1 LNSESAVVYF
11 QIFLGEGVKES
22 EQQVVQVDVTSKFG
36 KNVHPVAILR
46 PGTLEH
52 VSVDISFSDQ
62 PVTFS
67 LVKGSGPVHV
77 IGNHTYGNLTLKSAS
92 SQLVTLKWD

>member
-1 LNSESAVVYF
+1 MAYF

-22 EQQVVQVDVTSKFG
+22 EEQVVQVDATSKFG
-36 KNVHPVAILR
+36 KNVQPVAFLR
-46 PGTLEH
+46 PGTLQH

-67 LVKGSGPVHV
+67 LVKGSGPVHL
-77 IGNHTYGNLTLKSAS
+77 IGNHTYGNLTLKSG
-92 SQLVTLKWD
+92 

>member
-1 LNSESAVVYF
+1 MIKVVFSCVIQHFVLRSESAVAYF
-11 QIFLGEGVKES
+11 QIFLGEGVKEC
-22 EQQVVQVDVTSKFG
+22 EAQVVRVDVTSKFG
-36 KNVHPVAILR
+36 KNVQPVAIVR

-67 LVKGSGPVHV
+67 LVKGSGPMHV
-77 IGNHTYGNLTLKSAS
+77 IGNHTYGM
-92 SQLVTLKWD
+92 